1 MIVLHL
7 NKITDVITSVTG
19 YSCLVVYLFINHC
32 HFQQTLPEYGFINS

>member
-19 YSCLVVYLFINHC
+19 YSCLVVYL
-32 HFQQTLPEYGFINS
+32 L